1 MIWYRRHSWCPFC
14 GATRML
20 RIVQNW
26 MILIVIVEK
35 RPFYPPLGQWSNCK
49 GIRPPKRRRRKRTR
63 RPPRRHDS
71 RFNHPW

>member
-1 MIWYRRHSWCPFC
+1 MIWYRRHAWCPFC

-35 RPFYPPLGQWSNCK
+35 RPFYPPLDPWSNCK
-49 GIRPPKRRRRKRTR
+49 GNRPPSFSKPGRRRKRSR
-63 RPPRRHDS
+63 KRHS
-71 RFNHPW
+71 RHNHTL